1 MFHTQQLIIL
11 VYAGSHKKTS
21 MFIEPITSNS
31 IILATCKLKTK
42 LSSGHDD
49 ISSKLLKETIFHI
62 VHPITHIIN
71 MSSHTGIV
79 PDQLKIAKVVPIY
92 KASDNSLLNNYRPIS
107 LLPIFSKLLEKIMF
121 DKVMNFLNKNNI
133 LYEHQYGFRA
143 KHSSIQPIIHV
154 LITVQMP
161 TIRTKIGFHASCF
174 M

>member
-1 MFHTQQLIIL
+1 
-11 VYAGSHKKTS
+11 

-31 IILATCKLKTK
+31 IILPTCKLKTK

-71 MSSHTGIV
+71 ISFNTGIV
-79 PDQLKIAKVVPIY
+79 PDQLQIAKVVPIY

-107 LLPIFSKLLEKIMF
+107 LLPIFSKLLEKNMF

-133 LYEHQYGFRA
+133 LYEHEYGFRA
-143 KHSSIQPIIHV
+143 KHSNN
-154 LITVQMP
+154 P
-161 TIRTKIGFHASCF
+161 TYYTLFKSLCKCQQ
-174 M
+174 